1 LEDDLRSLPDGLQTM
16 LGEKG
21 VTLSGGQKARVGLAR
36 ALYANRDIYLFDDL
50 LSAVDAH
57 VANNIVRETLLGYLH
72 GRTRVL
78 VTHAIHFAKFAD
90 HIRVNRETAP
100 PGPGGGPLKE
110 RAAAFPIAGKVKV
123 RLTAKGCG
131 PTRRIAVTARRQ
143 IERSCELA
151 NLPFVFQTKRWV
163 AICLWTIYH
172 YVLLLNF
179 IDLS

>member
-1 LEDDLRSLPDGLQTM
+1 VKFSCLEDDLRSLPDGLQTM

-90 HIRVNRETAP
+90 HIIVM
-100 PGPGGGPLKE
+100 
-110 RAAAFPIAGKVKV
+110 
-123 RLTAKGCG
+123 
-131 PTRRIAVTARRQ
+131 
-143 IERSCELA
+143 
-151 NLPFVFQTKRWV
+151 KRGEIV
-163 AICLWTIYH
+163 EQGTYE
-172 YVLLLNF
+172 
-179 IDLS
+179 